1 MYKIIGYCKDCTG
14 YDSMGCNDGKPF
26 DLGEKENIE
35 DARKIGKNHA
45 DSAGPYYSE
54 IWDSNGELIEIIN

>member
-14 YDSMGCNDGKPF
+14 CDPMGCNDGEPF

-35 DARKIGKNHA
+35 DARKIGKHHA
-45 DSAGPYYSE
+45 DSAAPYYSE
-54 IWDSNGELIEIIN
+54 IWEINGKLIEIIN